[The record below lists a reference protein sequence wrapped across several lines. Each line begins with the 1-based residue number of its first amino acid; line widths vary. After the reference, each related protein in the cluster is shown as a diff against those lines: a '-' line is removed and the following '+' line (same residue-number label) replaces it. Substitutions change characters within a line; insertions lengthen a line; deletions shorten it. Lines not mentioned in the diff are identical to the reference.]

1 MPIAK
6 RYNRNP
12 LLIPLK
18 NHSWEAQEVFNGC
31 PVKENDKIHF
41 FYRAQSAPRD
51 NHGVQMSVSSIGYAI
66 SKNNGD
72 FSNRIQLI
80 KPSEDWDK
88 YGCEDPRATKI
99 NGKYYIFYTALSR
112 YPFEADGIKI
122 GVAISKDLKKFER
135 HQVTTFNSKAMAMFP
150 EKINGK
156 YAVIFSADTD
166 RPPTK
171 ICIAYF
177 NEEKEMWS
185 KRYWNSWYKK
195 IEKHIVDFNKKPE
208 DHIEI
213 GAAPIRVPE
222 GWLLIYSHVRNYFSG
237 HPEFEI
243 RAVMLD
249 AKNPQKII
257 GRSDSAL
264 LVPEAPYEIYGRVPK
279 VVFPSGA
286 YIQNEELH
294 LYYGGAD
301 TVCCA
306 AKFNLQDV
314 IYEVMSTPETR
325 FSLKRYKKNPIVKPN
340 PKNYWEAK
348 ATFNA
353 AAIYEGGRFHILYR
367 AMSNDNTSFIG
378 YASSLNGLDIDI
390 KSDEPIYFPREDFEQ
405 KHYPN
410 GNSGCEDPRI
420 VKIGSRIYMFY
431 TAFDGVKN
439 PRVAITSISKED
451 FLNHRWNWEKPKL
464 ISPEHLVNKNA
475 CVFPKKF
482 NGQYI
487 ILHRLNNG
495 IDLHYHE
502 DLETLDQAELE
513 EETGWIQPRPGKWD
527 SRKIGIA
534 GAPFKTK
541 YGWILLYH
549 GISDVDGHYRLGAL
563 LLDLKNPEEILAR
576 TENPILEPITEYE
589 SVGQV
594 PHVVFSCGVVLHN
607 ETIYVYYGGGDTTLN
622 VATVSL
628 KDLIKQLMQSCY
640 FC

>member
-1 MPIAK
+1 
-6 RYNRNP
+6 
-12 LLIPLK
+12 
-18 NHSWEAQEVFNGC
+18 
-31 PVKENDKIHF
+31 
-41 FYRAQSAPRD
+41 
-51 NHGVQMSVSSIGYAI
+51 
-66 SKNNGD
+66 
-72 FSNRIQLI
+72 
-80 KPSEDWDK
+80 
-88 YGCEDPRATKI
+88 
-99 NGKYYIFYTALSR
+99 
-112 YPFEADGIKI
+112 
-122 GVAISKDLKKFER
+122 
-135 HQVTTFNSKAMAMFP
+135 
-150 EKINGK
+150 
-156 YAVIFSADTD
+156 
-166 RPPTK
+166 
-171 ICIAYF
+171 
-177 NEEKEMWS
+177 
-185 KRYWNSWYKK
+185 
-195 IEKHIVDFNKKPE
+195 
-208 DHIEI
+208 
-213 GAAPIRVPE
+213 
-222 GWLLIYSHVRNYFSG
+222 
-237 HPEFEI
+237 
-243 RAVMLD
+243 
-249 AKNPQKII
+249 
-257 GRSDSAL
+257 
-264 LVPEAPYEIYGRVPK
+264 
-279 VVFPSGA
+279 
-286 YIQNEELH
+286 
-294 LYYGGAD
+294 
-301 TVCCA
+301 
-306 AKFNLQDV
+306 
-314 IYEVMSTPETR
+314 
-325 FSLKRYKKNPIVKPN
+325 
-340 PKNYWEAK
+340 
-348 ATFNA
+348 
-353 AAIYEGGRFHILYR
+353 
-367 AMSNDNTSFIG
+367 
-378 YASSLNGLDIDI
+378 
-390 KSDEPIYFPREDFEQ
+390 
-405 KHYPN
+405 
-410 GNSGCEDPRI
+410 
-420 VKIGSRIYMFY
+420 MFY